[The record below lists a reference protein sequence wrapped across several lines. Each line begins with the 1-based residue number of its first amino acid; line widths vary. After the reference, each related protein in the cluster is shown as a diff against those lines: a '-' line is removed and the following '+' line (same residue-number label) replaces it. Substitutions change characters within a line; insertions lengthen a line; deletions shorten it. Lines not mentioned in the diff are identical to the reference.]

1 MTTRLRYATAAAPD
15 AALVHLVANAGT
27 ADAERVPFSSVLEI
41 GRDELGREAHPG
53 LLLVSDPWVSH
64 RHCIIERSADGRWY
78 IRDVSRNGT
87 RVAGRRLVPNVESE
101 ICPGETFSIGS
112 HDFELDI
119 QAAAAES
126 VRQACACE
134 TDAAPTETIAT
145 VLVGDIRDYTV
156 LVRRVSS
163 TLLQRS
169 VSRVFEILTSWIIER
184 GGTIKEYPGDAVL
197 AFWEGAPDGT
207 QTSVACRAAL
217 ELDRLA
223 RRVAADPT
231 VWEVADFPLLMDWA
245 LATGPVLIHT
255 FGGARPQGLS
265 LVGEPVVLAF
275 RLERLAGDDRGPIL
289 TCGRT
294 RALAGTGFAFRDL
307 GEVAP
312 KGFDR
317 RGHVYALLEGSDQ
330 ATART
335 LGVPLGRSP

>member
-1 MTTRLRYATAAAPD
+1 VAAPGV
-15 AALVHLVANAGT
+15 ALAHLVANAGT
-27 ADAERVPFSSVLEI
+27 ADEQRVPFSGSLEI
-41 GRDELGREAHPG
+41 GRDEEGREVLPG
-53 LLLVSDPWVSH
+53 LLLVPDPLISH
-64 RHCIIERSADGRWY
+64 RHCIIERSSDGRWY
-78 IRDVSRNGT
+78 VRDVSRNGT
-87 RVAGRRLVPNVESE
+87 RVAGRRLVPNLETQ
-101 ICPGETFSIGS
+101 ICPGQTLSLGSQSFAFDTRGAASGPVQHTCERETN
-112 HDFELDI
+112 
-119 QAAAAES
+119 
-126 VRQACACE
+126 
-134 TDAAPTETIAT
+134 AAPTDTIAT

-163 TLLQRS
+163 TVLQRS
-169 VSRVFEILTSWIIER
+169 VSRVFEILTSGVIER
-184 GGTIKEYPGDAVL
+184 GGTVKEYPGDAVL

-223 RRVAADPT
+223 RWVAADPT

-275 RLERLAGDDRGPIL
+275 RLEKLAGDDTGPIL

-312 KGFDR
+312 KGFHR
-317 RGHVYALLEGSDQ
+317 RSHVYALLEGSDQ
-330 ATART
+330 ATARP